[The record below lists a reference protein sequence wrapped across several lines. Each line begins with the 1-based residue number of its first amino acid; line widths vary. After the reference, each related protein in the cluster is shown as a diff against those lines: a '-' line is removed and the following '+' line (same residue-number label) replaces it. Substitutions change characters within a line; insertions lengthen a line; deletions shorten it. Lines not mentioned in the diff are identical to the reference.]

1 MKNKIN
7 LVLVLAI
14 LSVLSIVSVN
24 AVTLISPANSAT
36 VSGTYILNATNTSL
50 PYMVNCTFYAKSSL
64 TANSSWTSLGTF
76 TNLTDNPLRI
86 NGTFASTGLEDANN
100 YFFNATCR
108 NISNSVS
115 SAASTETIIVDNT
128 VPTAPSSLTPT
139 SDTDGTVSFS
149 ATVTGRETTSCVL
162 YFSGTNPGN
171 PSYTMTH
178 SGATCTYDS
187 LSMPEQSYQYYVRAS
202 DETNTTNSATTT
214 LNVDV
219 HTSAGAGTV
228 IAQQQATQE
237 QIIAQEQAEQQR
249 NTILI
254 IIGVIV
260 GLVVLYI
267 IVNRWNKFS

>member
-14 LSVLSIVSVN
+14 FSVLSVMSVN
-24 AVTLISPANSAT
+24 ATISLVSPANSAT
-36 VSGTYILNATNTSL
+36 VSGTYILNATNVTTTFDQIA
-50 PYMVNCTFYAKSSL
+50 NCTFYAKSSL

-76 TNLTDNPLRI
+76 NNDSLI
-86 NGTFASTGLEDANN
+86 SVNGTFDSTILEDANN
-100 YFFNATCR
+100 YIFNATCR
-108 NISNSVS
+108 NSSNSVQS
-115 SAASTETIIVDNT
+115 IASTATIIVDNT
-128 VPTAPSSLTPT
+128 DPTTPSALSPT

-149 ATVTGRETTSCVL
+149 ATVTGRETTSCTL
-162 YFSGTNPGN
+162 YFSGINPGN
-171 PSYTMTH
+171 PSYAMTH
-178 SGATCTYDS
+178 SGDTCTYTD
-187 LSMPEQSYQYYVRAS
+187 LSMPEQTYQYYVRAS
-202 DETNTTNSATTT
+202 DETNTTDSATTT
-214 LNVDV
+214 LDVDV

-228 IAQQQATQE
+228 AQQQATTE

-267 IVNRWNKFS
+267 IVSRWNKFS